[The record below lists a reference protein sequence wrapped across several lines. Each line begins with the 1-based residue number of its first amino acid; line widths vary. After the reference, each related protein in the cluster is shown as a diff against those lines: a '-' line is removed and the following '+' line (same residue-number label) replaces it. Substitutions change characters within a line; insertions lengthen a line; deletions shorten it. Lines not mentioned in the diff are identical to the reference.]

1 MVNSRGMDSST
12 SSSQRL
18 TTRTAGV
25 RARSALLAAAGGVAF
40 ALVLWGGYSR
50 RWPWTGINGRTAT
63 LWDWL
68 NLLLLPLVFAVL
80 PTWARREARLEPRT
94 KSVASTFLLVFAML
108 VIAGYTIPWAWT
120 GFRGN
125 TLWDWLGL
133 IVLPVTLLLMP
144 RFAELRN
151 DWHRH
156 HTVVAAIAVAVFVA
170 VVLGGYLGGWRWTG
184 FTGNTLW
191 DWLHLLLLPLLLPTV
206 ILPAVKPLA
215 MRRMVVVGE
224 DQGPKT
230 GAERKATPPAADERP
245 PSRPAPAA

>member
-1 MVNSRGMDSST
+1 MDSSA
-12 SSSQRL
+12 SSSERL
-18 TTRTAGV
+18 TKRTVGV
-25 RARSALLAAAGGVAF
+25 RARSALLAAAGGLAF
-40 ALVLWGGYSR
+40 AVVLWGGYSR
-50 RWPWTGINGRTAT
+50 RWPWTGITGRTAT
-63 LWDWL
+63 LW
-68 NLLLLPLVFAVL
+68 VL
-80 PTWARREARLEPRT
+80 PTWARRDARLDPRT
-94 KSVASTFLLVFAML
+94 KSIASTFLLVFAIL
-108 VIAGYTIPWAWT
+108 VVAGYTIPWAWT

-125 TLWDWLGL
+125 TVWDWLGL

-151 DWHRH
+151 DWRRH
-156 HTVVAAIAVAVFVA
+156 HTVVAGIVLAAFAA
-170 VVLGGYLGGWRWTG
+170 VVLGGYLGSWTWTG